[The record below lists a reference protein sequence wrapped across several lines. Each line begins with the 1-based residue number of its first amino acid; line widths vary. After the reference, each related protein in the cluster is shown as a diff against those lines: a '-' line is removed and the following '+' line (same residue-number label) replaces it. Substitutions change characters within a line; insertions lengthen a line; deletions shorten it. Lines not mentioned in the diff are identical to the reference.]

1 MTADVLPQ
9 TPVANVLPANP
20 VRLRTLVPAFPAAL
34 TLTAPVVLV
43 TATPGITSRVLP
55 VLKTRYILTAT
66 VARRDTQQPI
76 LGEVR
81 LRPRPRPVLAVLL
94 REPVTKP
101 RRTLTATAVPAD
113 TLLQLVHLIT
123 SKAGQQLKYALAAQL
138 REPAISVKIPVTAT
152 AVRLMP
158 VARLRA
164 ENRNV
169 LAVPVM
175 CLNLQAVYVS
185 AGLTPNIS
193 NAAVVL
199 LF

>member
-193 NAAVVL
+193 NAAVVP

>member
-101 RRTLTATAVPAD
+101 RCIPTAIAVPAD
-113 TLLQLVHLIT
+113 
-123 SKAGQQLKYALAAQL
+123 
-138 REPAISVKIPVTAT
+138 IS
-152 AVRLMP
+152 
-158 VARLRA
+158 
-164 ENRNV
+164 
-169 LAVPVM
+169 
-175 CLNLQAVYVS
+175 LQAVHPLRFRPGQLPRF
-185 AGLTPNIS
+185 AL
-193 NAAVVL
+193 VVL
-199 LF
+199 LPALATPAVPRPALTAAMYRHAQAVKPEPLCLMPD

>member
-81 LRPRPRPVLAVLL
+81 LRRRPRPVLVVLL

-101 RRTLTATAVPAD
+101 RRIPTAIAVPAD
-113 TLLQLVHLIT
+113 TLRPILGEVLPEQLPKFVPVV
-123 SKAGQQLKYALAAQL
+123 QL
-138 REPAISVKIPVTAT
+138 PAPVTPAVPRPALT
-152 AVRLMP
+152 AAMYCPAQAVKPEPPCLMP
-158 VARLRA
+158 D
-164 ENRNV
+164 
-169 LAVPVM
+169 
-175 CLNLQAVYVS
+175 
-185 AGLTPNIS
+185 
-193 NAAVVL
+193 
-199 LF
+199 

>member
-101 RRTLTATAVPAD
+101 RRTLTATAVPAGIVK
-113 TLLQLVHLIT
+113 LKLQEVAKQHL
-123 SKAGQQLKYALAAQL
+123 
-138 REPAISVKIPVTAT
+138 
-152 AVRLMP
+152 
-158 VARLRA
+158 
-164 ENRNV
+164 N
-169 LAVPVM
+169 
-175 CLNLQAVYVS
+175 
-185 AGLTPNIS
+185 
-193 NAAVVL
+193 VVL
-199 LF
+199 VVQLLERVIENLFVQMLEPLIEIIQPQYVHYL